1 MTDRE
6 EFEQKLKEDRK
17 VYRQTEIVAV
27 VGGIALCILVTLY
40 KFVW

>member
-6 EFEQKLKEDRK
+6 EFEKKLEADRK
-17 VYRQTEIVAV
+17 VYRRTKTVIIV
-27 VGGIALCILVTLY
+27 GALMLYTLTTLY